1 MGDVGDMFLKSI
13 PFVGGFLG
21 DDVEAE
27 EAEDPKTARQLKR
40 EAEKEAEK
48 KRLART
54 SEKATKGKTI
64 FSDPLVA
71 GGMPL
76 KENLGV

>member
-1 MGDVGDMFLKSI
+1 MGIENVLDPIGIF
-13 PFVGGFLG
+13 GGGGLFG
-21 DDVEAE
+21 SE
-27 EAEDPKTARQLKR
+27 EEEETEDPKTARQLKR